1 MAVVSRPFLGCR
13 INAARPLLRLLILI
27 GLTTVLAGCLR
38 VSEGGSASIGGSV
51 QIDQAALDDPFF
63 DPLTDALLIE
73 ADETTSE
80 ALDTF
85 EPIGSAGEIIDGSTF
100 AIGRLGELEVGRWE
114 AEDGGRLACVGYR
127 VGSTSTSS
135 QCDPVGAAVPNP
147 TVFFDV
153 TCLEGDETPVW
164 RVFTV
169 DERVDA
175 LRVELA
181 DGTSVVGIDPEDAG
195 LVALEATGEVRRS
208 TAQTTTG
215 QVWVLDFVASC
226 QEIRPSG

>member
-1 MAVVSRPFLGCR
+1 MSD
-13 INAARPLLRLLILI
+13 
-27 GLTTVLAGCLR
+27 
-38 VSEGGSASIGGSV
+38 GGSASIGGSV
-51 QIDQAALDDPFF
+51 QIGQAAVDDPVY
-63 DPLTDALLIE
+63 DPLTDAVLIE

-85 EPIGSAGEIIDGSTF
+85 EPVGSAGEIVEGSTV

-114 AEDGGRLACVGYR
+114 AEDGIRLACVGYR

-135 QCDPVGAAVPNP
+135 QCDPAGPDVPNP

-153 TCLEGDETPVW
+153 TCPENEETPVW

-175 LRVELA
+175 LRVELP
-181 DGTSVVGIDPEDAG
+181 DGTSVVGIDPDDTG

-215 QVWVLDFVASC
+215 QVWLLDFVASC